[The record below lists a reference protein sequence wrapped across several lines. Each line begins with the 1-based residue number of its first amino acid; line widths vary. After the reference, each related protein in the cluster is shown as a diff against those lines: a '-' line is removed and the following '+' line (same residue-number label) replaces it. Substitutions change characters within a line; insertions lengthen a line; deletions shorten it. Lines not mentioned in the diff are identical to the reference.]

1 MIISRLDF
9 KTLEEFGL
17 SRKISNKLY
26 KSNIKTV
33 QELVELTELELIN
46 IPSIGSVSIKS
57 IKAVFKE
64 KGLKLFFENGLSPI
78 EELELSLRIYNSLS
92 RNGINTI
99 ENLKKRTKEE
109 LLNVK
114 GLGVKS
120 VEKIIDRLSCL

>member
-1 MIISRLDF
+1 MMIISRLDF

-64 KGLKLFFENGLSPI
+64 KGL
-78 EELELSLRIYNSLS
+78 
-92 RNGINTI
+92 
-99 ENLKKRTKEE
+99 
-109 LLNVK
+109 
-114 GLGVKS
+114 
-120 VEKIIDRLSCL
+120 